1 MVMRVAS
8 ASRYLFYMRKV
19 IKAIDEGF
27 PMLEHPYKDTTS
39 VRLDTSRN
47 IQCTTIAPSYPN
59 ASEPC
64 LSDGVAIYFQLS
76 VRDF

>member
-1 MVMRVAS
+1 MIMRVAS

-19 IKAIDEGF
+19 VKAIDEGF
-27 PMLEHPYKDTTS
+27 PILERPYKDTTS

-47 IQCTTIAPSYPN
+47 IQCTTIALSYPN
-59 ASEPC
+59 AIEPC
-64 LSDGVAIYFQLS
+64 LSDGIAICFQLS